1 MIIILSNSH
10 MSNNKLSFA
19 DIAYARKIICHNEI
33 DQLFMLLYVLS
44 EEKIYVYV
52 VGDKDVYED
61 RVEMC

>member
-1 MIIILSNSH
+1 

-52 VGDKDVYED
+52 VRRIGICNEIRTEKDY
-61 RVEMC
+61 